1 MSSSA
6 PDGSGRFSRYRAL
19 VPQMI
24 KREISERYKGS
35 ILGVLWSF
43 ITPLILLGIYTFVFG
58 TLFNSRWTGEA
69 TTADFA
75 VILFAGLLMF
85 QLFSDV
91 VSRAPSLIL
100 HNTNFVKKIVFPLEV
115 LIPVQLGSAMF
126 HALISILILL
136 VAVFFVQGYVPLTI
150 FWLPVILTPFALMML
165 GFGWF
170 FAAFGVYVRDVD
182 QVIGTALTA
191 LLFLAPIFYPP
202 DVIPEWIAPYIY
214 LNPIVVPIE
223 LLRDI
228 AIFGKPPS
236 LYLWS
241 IYSAISLVIAAL
253 GLGFFQ
259 KTRGGFADVL

>member
-1 MSSSA
+1 MTQQTPKHRSRLA
-6 PDGSGRFSRYRAL
+6 RYRAL
-19 VPQMI
+19 IPQMV
-24 KREISERYKGS
+24 KREISERYRGS
-35 ILGVLWSF
+35 VLGVLWSF
-43 ITPLILLGIYTFVFG
+43 ITPLILLGVYTFVFG
-58 TLFNSRWTGEA
+58 TLFNSRWSGEA

-100 HNTNFVKKIVFPLEV
+100 HNSNFVKKIVFPLEV

-126 HALISILILL
+126 HALISIIILL
-136 VAVFFVQGYVPLTI
+136 IAVFYVQGYVPLTV
-150 FWLPVILTPFALMML
+150 FWLPVVLAPFAVMML

-182 QVIGTALTA
+182 QIIGTALTA

-202 DVIPEWIAPYIY
+202 DLIPSWIAPYIY

-228 AIFGKPPS
+228 AIFGKHPDIMLWGLYS
-236 LYLWS
+236 LCALAAAGFGLW
-241 IYSAISLVIAAL
+241 
-253 GLGFFQ
+253 FFQ